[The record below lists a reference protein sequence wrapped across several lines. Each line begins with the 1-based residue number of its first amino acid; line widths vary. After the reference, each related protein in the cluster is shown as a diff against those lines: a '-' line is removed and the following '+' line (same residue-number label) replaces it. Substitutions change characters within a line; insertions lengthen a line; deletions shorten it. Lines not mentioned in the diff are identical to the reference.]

1 MCYDRNKETI
11 SILPGTVS
19 VPEGRAGISAFPR
32 IYRTAGVS
40 VYDPFF

>member
-19 VPEGRAGISAFPR
+19 VPEGRANLCFP
-32 IYRTAGVS
+32 
-40 VYDPFF
+40 